1 MNKHPFTRATVE
13 QTVELVYN
21 FLIDYIRNN
30 GYPPS
35 IRDIC
40 KGVGIKSTSTVH
52 NHLKR
57 LSELGRIE
65 MKPGKRRAISVPAL
79 EQGHEQKI
87 PLIGRVTAG
96 VPILAAQN
104 IERELSVPAG
114 YFPDSDDMFALRVS
128 GDSMRD
134 AHILDGD
141 IVFVRKQP
149 TAELGQVVVALLDTE
164 ATVKRLVSENNRIY
178 LKPENST
185 YSLIPFEDE
194 SYRIL
199 GIVRGVF
206 RPAL

>member
-13 QTVELVYN
+13 QTVELVYS
-21 FLIDYIRNN
+21 FLVDYIRKN

-57 LSELGRIE
+57 LCALGRIE

-79 EQGHEQKI
+79 EQGSERKI

-96 VPILAAQN
+96 LPILASQN

-114 YFPDSDDMFALRVS
+114 YFPDSDDMFALSVS

-149 TAELGQVVVALLDTE
+149 TAELGQIVVALLDTE
-164 ATVKRLVSENNRIY
+164 ATVKRLVSENNHIY
-178 LKPENST
+178 LKPENSA